1 VTLLDDVT
9 SVIRDVFGDNSIALS
24 EASTAAEVDGWDSL
38 MHLNVVIALEK
49 HFGIRFSTAEI
60 STLKEEGQN
69 IASLLRLIE
78 SKQGKS
84 P

>member
-1 VTLLDDVT
+1 MTLLDDVT